1 MTFTSGQLLLA
12 APQAASGYTSP
23 GSFYNSLGRW
33 ASTTQLNSGVPLN
46 NLFPDETGPMNAASQ
61 VDYQCLFVYNS
72 DTTQTMTN
80 MTAWIPSSSVIGAL
94 QWAVGV
100 DSTNASPYNHTLVP
114 QAGYISSPTIAP
126 ATVSTWAG
134 PSSDVSGGRPMNPLA
149 PGMVSALWI
158 RRTAVG
164 SPAFSGAGC
173 DLQVTFDVIS

>member
-12 APQAASGYTSP
+12 APQAAGGYLSP

-33 ASTTQLNSGVPLN
+33 ASTTQLNAGVPLN
-46 NLFPDETGPMNAASQ
+46 NLFPDATGPQNAAGQ

-72 DTTQTMTN
+72 DTAQTMTN
-80 MTAWIPSSSVIGAL
+80 ITAWIPSSSVTGAL

-100 DSTNASPYNHTLVP
+100 DSTNASTYDYTTAP

-126 ATVSTWAG
+126 ATVPTWAG
-134 PSSDVSGGRPMNPLA
+134 PSAEVNGGLAMNPLA
-149 PGMVSALWI
+149 PGMVSAVWI

-164 SPAFSGAGC
+164 SPAYSGAGC